1 MFATRAALLLAIA
14 FAGAAADLTPAER
27 QANTDSF
34 EQVWKAV
41 RDRHWEI
48 NPGGL
53 DWQAVHDELRP
64 QIDKAKSIAEARKIM
79 SGMLGRLHQTHFGIF
94 PADVYDE
101 FASPGSTEGQPGI
114 DVRALDGHAI
124 VTGVEPD
131 SPAAKAG
138 VKPGWE
144 ILRVENREM
153 KEVLQLIQ
161 KNFKDSTLLD
171 LRLSR
176 TVLYHLTGPVNETVH
191 VEFLDGGGQHL
202 KVALDRVMPRGT
214 VVKLGSFPP
223 FYFWLESKKVRP
235 DVAYI
240 RFNAFFDPDTVS
252 GAFADAVKSCPNC
265 SGFVVDLRGNPGG
278 LGGLAMGV
286 GGWFIDQKGLQ
297 LGTMMMR
304 GTKLNFV
311 LFPRPEPFRGPLA
324 VLVDGCSGSTSEI
337 FAGGFKDIHRA
348 RIFGTRT
355 AGAALPSTFEK
366 LPNGDG
372 FQYAIANY
380 ISEGGQP
387 LEGIGVT
394 PDEEVKLTRSQLLE
408 GQDPVLAAAIEWI
421 RTQKKE

>member
-14 FAGAAADLTPAER
+14 FAGAAADLTPAQR
-27 QANTDSF
+27 QANIDSF

-41 RDRHWEI
+41 RERHWET

-64 QIDKAKSIAEARKIM
+64 QIDKANSIAEARKIM

-114 DVRALDGHAI
+114 DVRVLDGHAI
-124 VTGVEPD
+124 VTGLEPD

-144 ILRVENREM
+144 ILRVDDREM

-176 TVLYHLTGPVNETVH
+176 TVLYRLTGPVNESVH
-191 VEFLDGGGQHL
+191 VEFLDGGGQHR

-235 DVAYI
+235 DVEYI
-240 RFNAFFDPDTVS
+240 RFNAFFRPGHGERRLRRCREELSQMQRLCGGPARQS
-252 GAFADAVKSCPNC
+252 GRTGRPGN
-265 SGFVVDLRGNPGG
+265 GRG
-278 LGGLAMGV
+278 
-286 GGWFIDQKGLQ
+286 
-297 LGTMMMR
+297 R
-304 GTKLNFV
+304 
-311 LFPRPEPFRGPLA
+311 
-324 VLVDGCSGSTSEI
+324 LV
-337 FAGGFKDIHRA
+337 HR
-348 RIFGTRT
+348 
-355 AGAALPSTFEK
+355 
-366 LPNGDG
+366 
-372 FQYAIANY
+372 
-380 ISEGGQP
+380 
-387 LEGIGVT
+387 
-394 PDEEVKLTRSQLLE
+394 
-408 GQDPVLAAAIEWI
+408 
-421 RTQKKE
+421 